1 MIRRPPRST
10 LFPYTPL
17 FRSRRAHL
25 QAGARGLRA
34 RAEPAGDPRGRPPL
48 RVVERV
54 GRGGG
59 EGVRE
64 PGRLV
69 QPRERARG
77 RAGAPRR
84 LRPQGAPLASD
95 LSVRAARLIKGGA
108 PSPI

>member
-10 LFPYTPL
+10 LFPYTTL
-17 FRSRRAHL
+17 FRS
-25 QAGARGLRA
+25 
-34 RAEPAGDPRGRPPL
+34 PL

-59 EGVRE
+59 EGVRV

-84 LRPQGAPLASD
+84 LRRQGARRASD
-95 LSVRAARLIKGGA
+95 VAAWTASIKKAARRTRAARDGGIA
-108 PSPI
+108 SAYRFPSLLRFT